1 MNKLE
6 NENQV
11 KRVIYKSKGSDFG
24 KELNIDD
31 LINQIERQYAAS
43 DRTMADDGLY
53 KPLFIKPLLKVES
66 PYQHLRIEV
75 AAKHKIITEKE
86 KNDFYLKGLKE
97 REDFIGT
104 IRRRIISFESGLSAR
119 LKTLS
124 KLPGTFHLS
133 VKKDENNP
141 NVEQYGIFYKGEP
154 FNLKCLECNESFY
167 EDLKDSGIN
176 SVSCHNK
183 REQCSNKEKAVDG
196 NFRYFEK
203 INKRNLLLV

>member
-6 NENQV
+6 NENRV
-11 KRVIYKSKGSDFG
+11 KKIIYKSEGSNFG
-24 KELNIDD
+24 KELDIYE
-31 LINQIERQYAAS
+31 LITQIERQHAVS
-43 DRTMADDGLY
+43 DTTMTDDGLY
-53 KPLFIKPLLKVES
+53 KPMFIKSLLKVES

-75 AAKHKIITEKE
+75 AARHKIITEEE

-97 REDFIGT
+97 REAFIKP
-104 IRRRIISFESGLSAR
+104 IRRRIISFESGLSAS
-119 LKTLS
+119 LKMLS

-141 NVEQYGIFYKGEP
+141 NVEEYGIFYKGEP

-167 EDLKDSGIN
+167 EVLKDSGIN

-183 REQCSNKEKAVDG
+183 REKCSNKEKVVDG
-196 NFRYFEK
+196 NFCYFKK
-203 INKRNLLLV
+203 INERNSLLV

>member
-6 NENQV
+6 NKNQV
-11 KRVIYKSKGSDFG
+11 KKIIYKSEGSDFC
-24 KELNIDD
+24 KELDIDY
-31 LINQIERQYAAS
+31 LIKQIERQYAAS
-43 DRTMADDGLY
+43 DTNMTDDGLY
-53 KPLFIKPLLKVES
+53 KPLFIKSLLKVES
-66 PYQHLRIEV
+66 PYQHPRIEV
-75 AAKHKIITEKE
+75 AARYKIITEEE
-86 KNDFYLKGLKE
+86 KNDFYLKGLGE
-97 REDFIGT
+97 REDFIKT

-133 VKKDENNP
+133 VKKDENKP
-141 NVEQYGIFYKGEP
+141 NVEEYGIFYKGEP
-154 FNLKCLECNESFY
+154 FNLKCLKCKESFY
-167 EDLKDSGIN
+167 EGLKESGIN

-183 REQCSNKEKAVDG
+183 RGKCSNKEKVVDG